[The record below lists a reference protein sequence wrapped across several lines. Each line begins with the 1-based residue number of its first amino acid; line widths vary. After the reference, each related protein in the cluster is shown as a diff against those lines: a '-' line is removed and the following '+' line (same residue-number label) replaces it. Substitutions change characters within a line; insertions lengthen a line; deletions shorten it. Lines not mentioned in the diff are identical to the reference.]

1 MYPFCIEKRLSTAFH
16 PQTDGQT
23 KSYYSVLERSLRS
36 YDNYQ
41 RDDWAPLLALAKFA
55 YNAAVHSSTRR
66 TQFEMVYWEVPRL
79 DILTLDEV
87 QQYSS
92 TLRSSSE
99 VESLIGRICATRKE
113 VTKLL
118 ISAQAYQD
126 CTYHK
131 FHRDVEY
138 KLGQKVGSRVKNITI
153 ERPSRKLDWQVT
165 ALITSLKEYER

>member
-1 MYPFCIEKRLSTAFH
+1 
-16 PQTDGQT
+16 
-23 KSYYSVLERSLRS
+23 
-36 YDNYQ
+36 
-41 RDDWAPLLALAKFA
+41 
-55 YNAAVHSSTRR
+55 
-66 TQFEMVYWEVPRL
+66 MVYWEVPRL

-99 VESLIGRICATRKE
+99 VESLIERICATRKE

-126 CTYHK
+126 CKYRK